1 MEGPDINMPD
11 KTPKK
16 VTLSVPK
23 VQVLKHQTEFSL
35 RSLLVVGL
43 AFAAIG
49 GYFIFRSFAATQV
62 IAAVESESMSVPSG
76 ASVVSDTTAS
86 GGKTLKLTQDGASSA
101 TVNLS
106 GSVTSFTITARADQ
120 CSGSPSVSVSV
131 DNTQVIPLTTV
142 GTTTY
147 ANYSSSA
154 INLASGSHT
163 LSINGSG
170 TGTLTS
176 GHGKKQKSCS
186 RNLYLDVS
194 KFYATLPLPAVSL
207 TANPA
212 TINSGQAATLSW
224 TSSNASSCTAPWT
237 TSTATTGS
245 QSVSPT
251 ATTTYNI
258 SCTGSGGTTSA
269 SSIVS
274 VTVPVPP
281 SPTSIYWGAYMEGQS
296 TYAFYYGNPAPNGKP
311 WGNAP
316 WDNTGNTWDRFES
329 NAGKKVSLMSYG
341 QPPPWAQTAVDTNA
355 ANISYS
361 RGAIPN
367 ITMGQSTTDDLA
379 AIASGTYDT
388 QIKTWAT
395 NIKTYNKPI
404 FLRLWWEMNGGWY
417 IWGNGKLP
425 ASTYIAAWKHVHDV
439 VAAQGAGNVTWVWC
453 PNIMGGTVPDF
464 SPWYPGDAYVDWT
477 CLDGYNQNGTTA
489 SFSSL
494 YDASYK
500 KLLAIAPT
508 KPIMIGEIE
517 SLEFA
522 SGVKASW
529 INDVLQTQLPKN
541 YPQIKAVSWF
551 NWRILDK
558 GAYQPFTIESSASS
572 QQAFHDSIQ
581 SSYYAAPGSFT
592 LPTGLNK
599 VKPLP

>member
-1 MEGPDINMPD
+1 MLLRKSKRPSR
-11 KTPKK
+11 
-16 VTLSVPK
+16 LSALALISAF
-23 VQVLKHQTEFSL
+23 VL
-35 RSLLVVGL
+35 
-43 AFAAIG
+43 
-49 GYFIFRSFAATQV
+49 
-62 IAAVESESMSVPSG
+62 
-76 ASVVSDTTAS
+76 
-86 GGKTLKLTQDGASSA
+86 
-101 TVNLS
+101 
-106 GSVTSFTITARADQ
+106 
-120 CSGSPSVSVSV
+120 
-131 DNTQVIPLTTV
+131 V
-142 GTTTY
+142 GTY
-147 ANYSSSA
+147 FVFQSKAA
-154 INLASGSHT
+154 
-163 LSINGSG
+163 
-170 TGTLTS
+170 TLTS
-176 GHGKKQKSCS
+176 DINKDGIVNTSDLSLLLSSYGHAGSAC
-186 RNLYLDVS
+186 V
-194 KFYATLPLPAVSL
+194 
-207 TANPA
+207 
-212 TINSGQAATLSW
+212 
-224 TSSNASSCTAPWT
+224 TSSTLTCDLNGDAVINILDLSIMLSTYGQSST
-237 TSTATTGS
+237 T
-245 QSVSPT
+245 
-251 ATTTYNI
+251 I
-258 SCTGSGGTTSA
+258 
-269 SSIVS
+269 
-274 VTVPVPP
+274 P
-281 SPTSIYWGAYMEGQS
+281 SHIYWGAYMEGQS